1 MMDDLIQIP
10 VKSLK
15 LMEEIN
21 MYIRFNIKPR
31 GLQLKF
37 LSNIPDLQI
46 TKSLKNC
53 SKKLIVKIVSKYN
66 S

>member
-1 MMDDLIQIP
+1 MDDLIQIP

-15 LMEEIN
+15 LMEKIN

-53 SKKLIVKIVSKYN
+53 SKKLMFKIVSKYN

>member
-15 LMEEIN
+15 LMEKIN

-53 SKKLIVKIVSKYN
+53 SKKLIVKTVSKYN

>member
-15 LMEEIN
+15 LMEKIN

-46 TKSLKNC
+46 TKSLKNS
-53 SKKLIVKIVSKYN
+53 SKKLMFKIVSKYN